1 MRNLR
6 RRADLIALGTVLG
19 LTYTTISSGDDF
31 LSQVVAAWLNRQDGV
46 LSQSGEPSWSVLA
59 DKLEEIGHVEI
70 ATDIRRR
77 KDGGHG
83 QFRGESEQLGGN
95 LPTALSTG
103 ASVVIDDQPQ
113 PNLSGRLGVLDQT
126 TVPPSSIQPKTH
138 SKQDQP
144 HTR

>member
-1 MRNLR
+1 MSN
-6 RRADLIALGTVLG
+6 
-19 LTYTTISSGDDF
+19 GDD
-31 LSQVVAAWLNRQDGV
+31 LLCQVVAAWLNRQDGV

-83 QFRGESEQLGGN
+83 QFRGENEQLGGN
-95 LPTALSTG
+95 LPTAISTS
-103 ASVVIDDQPQ
+103 ASMVINDQPKR
-113 PNLSGRLGVLDQT
+113 NSSGRLGALDQT